1 MGQIMDRKEFRAEAK
16 RRGYAD
22 KHQTDM
28 FLKEHRTQEI
38 FVENDL
44 IDLYHYAEFLDNVET
59 KHIEELF
66 HMNTAPEQY

>member
-1 MGQIMDRKEFRAEAK
+1 MGQLMDKKEFKAEAK

-28 FLKEHRTQEI
+28 FLKERKTQEI

-44 IDLYHYAEFLDNVET
+44 IDLYHYAEFLDNVEAR
-59 KHIEELF
+59 HIEKLF
-66 HMNTAPEQY
+66 HTNSLPDQY